1 MSRIE
6 SKKTLYQKGSID
18 YILHYMSNNVPV
30 DKLQQFFTSVKGTIM
45 GIKVYALIGKSG
57 TGKSFRAKLLAEKY
71 NIPYIIDDGLLIHD
85 NRIIAGRSA
94 KKEKL
99 YMGAI
104 KTALFDNPEHRME
117 VRDAIRKSRLKK
129 ILLIGTSDRMVKK
142 MTERLNLPPITRII
156 RIEDIASREEIDK
169 AIHSRYTEGKHIIPV
184 PSIEVKQDYSHIL
197 SDSIKILFR
206 KGFGFRKETQIFEK
220 AVVTPHFHNQNQKGS
235 VKISEAALSQMILHC
250 IDEYDSEIKIMKITV
265 KRDRRGYKIR
275 IYVEA
280 GYGSQLGSQLHELQA
295 YVLDKIERFTGII
308 IDEVDIEIS
317 KISKR
322 KKPLN

>member
-1 MSRIE
+1 M
-6 SKKTLYQKGSID
+6 ID
-18 YILHYMSNNVPV
+18 YILLYMKNNDSVN
-30 DKLQQFFTSVKGTIM
+30 KIQHLFTTLKGTIR

-71 NIPYIIDDGLLIHD
+71 SIPYIIDDGLLIYD

-104 KTALFDNPEHRME
+104 KTALFDNAEHRLE
-117 VRDAIRKSRLKK
+117 VRDAIKKSKLRK
-129 ILLIGTSDRMVKK
+129 ILLIGTSDKMVRK
-142 MTERLNLPPITRII
+142 MTERLNLPPISRII
-156 RIEDIASREEIDK
+156 KIEDIASREEIDK
-169 AIHSRYTEGKHIIPV
+169 AIHSRYTEGKHVIPV

-206 KGFGFRKETQIFEK
+206 KGFGFRKKTQIFEK
-220 AVVTPHFHNQNQKGS
+220 AVVTPHFHNQKQKGS
-235 VKISEAALSQMILHC
+235 IKISEAALSQMILHC
-250 IDEYDSEIKIMKITV
+250 IDEYDSDIKIMKITV
-265 KRDRRGYKIR
+265 KRDRRGYRIR

-280 GYGSQLGSQLHELQA
+280 GYGNQLGSRLHELQA

-317 KISKR
+317 KISRR
-322 KKPLN
+322 KIPLN

>member
-1 MSRIE
+1 MRD
-6 SKKTLYQKGSID
+6 KVQ
-18 YILHYMSNNVPV
+18 V
-30 DKLQQFFTSVKGTIM
+30 DKLQQIFTSLKGTIM

-104 KTALFDNPEHRME
+104 KTALFDDPQHRLE
-117 VRDAIRKSRLKK
+117 IREAIRKSRLKK
-129 ILLIGTSDRMVKK
+129 ILLIGTSDKMVLK
-142 MTERLNLPPITRII
+142 MAERLNLPPVTRFI

-169 AIHSRYTEGKHIIPV
+169 AIHSRYTEGKHVIPV
-184 PSIEVKQDYSHIL
+184 PTIEVKQDYSHIL

-206 KGFGFRKETQIFEK
+206 KSFGFRKETRIFEK
-220 AVVTPHFHNQNQKGS
+220 AVVTPHFADQKQKGTI
-235 VKISEAALSQMILHC
+235 KISEAALSQMILHC
-250 IDEYDSEIKIMKITV
+250 IDEYDSEIKIMKIAV
-265 KRDRRGYKIR
+265 KRERRGYRIR
-275 IYVEA
+275 IHIDP
-280 GYGSQLGSQLHELQA
+280 GYGNQLSNRLHELQA

-317 KISKR
+317 RISRR
-322 KKPLN
+322 KKPLNEPS